1 MQHRLTSD
9 ANWQDG
15 HRTNLPLIE
24 APWSRL
30 RPLIS
35 FRRLCLLT
43 PEIIRAIAILLAVM
57 GAFFLSLGAQFQ
69 NDAVTRHYVPK
80 TRKISALRFSQ
91 ILDLIK
97 RPRWL
102 TGTSFLLLAALFQ
115 LGALAL
121 APLIVVQPIG
131 ALALILT
138 SVLNARIYKVK
149 LDGKTLG
156 AIAVILLGVASFVSL
171 AATSAVNTEMSD
183 QKLLQVVG
191 IMILL
196 LAVFGLSFAWSRGNV
211 GPLAYILGAGVLYG
225 FTASLAKVVIQRL
238 YQADFDLLTL
248 LAVGA
253 LLGAIFLGG
262 WFVQNAYASGPPD
275 LVIAG
280 LTVVDPAVAVGI
292 GIVILGEASKADV
305 AQVSGFIIAG
315 AIAMA
320 GVLMLSKVHPQLVGE
335 RTQ

>member
-1 MQHRLTSD
+1 M
-9 ANWQDG
+9 
-15 HRTNLPLIE
+15 
-24 APWSRL
+24 
-30 RPLIS
+30 
-35 FRRLCLLT
+35 
-43 PEIIRAIAILLAVM
+43 IRAIAILLAVL

-91 ILDLIK
+91 ILELMK

-171 AATSAVNTEMSD
+171 AATSAVSTEMSD

-196 LAVFGLSFAWSRGNV
+196 LAIFGLSFAWSRGNV

-225 FTASLAKVVIQRL
+225 FTASLAKVVIQRI
-238 YQADFDLLTL
+238 YQADFNLLTL

-305 AQVSGFIIAG
+305 AQASGFIIAG